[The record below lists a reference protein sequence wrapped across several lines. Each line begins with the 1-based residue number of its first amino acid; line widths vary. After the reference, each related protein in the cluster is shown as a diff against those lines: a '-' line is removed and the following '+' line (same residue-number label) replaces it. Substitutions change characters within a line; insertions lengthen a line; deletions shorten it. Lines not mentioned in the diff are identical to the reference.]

1 MSRNFF
7 TDNDDIR
14 FHLERIDWDTLVPLV
29 EDAFGDEEA
38 FQSGQEAKEFYLEIL
53 TALGE
58 VVAAEVAP
66 YWKELDEQH
75 PVLKDGEVDD
85 PPRMKA
91 IMQKLAEMG
100 AMGLTLPRRLG
111 GMNAPLV
118 VNMAFYEILGRADVS
133 CMSHYGFHGGIA
145 QAMLLY
151 SLEEGSVEREGNR
164 IVKTRFDDAI
174 AKMASGEEWGAMVLT
189 EPGAGSDLAEIR
201 TTAKLGDDGK
211 WRLNGQKIF
220 ITSGHGEHHIVLARS
235 EDQETHPGLKGLS
248 LFYCPAHKTVDGKR
262 VRNIE
267 IGGIEK
273 KMGQHSAVAAT
284 LNFDDSEAEL
294 IGTRGHGFRGMLL
307 LMNNARI
314 AVGFEALGICEASY
328 RYAVEYAE
336 ERKSMGKPIAKHE
349 MIAEYL
355 DDMELTIRGLRAI
368 SFEAAFH
375 EEVASRL
382 KASLKTKPPANDEE
396 KLEIERKIRRHKRK
410 ARYYTPLIK
419 YFAGEESVRISRMCM
434 QILGGVGY
442 IQEYPAEKWH
452 RDALVLPVYE
462 GTSQIQALMALKD
475 NMQAIIRNPGRFFS
489 ELASARIDAM
499 RGEPMDRS
507 LARLKSMGYSAQQ
520 TILSRIAADKLG
532 DLAGRPMREL
542 MNAFMRDWDAKRD
555 FSFGLLHA
563 ERLTK
568 ILTDVTIAECLVRQA
583 HEAQGGEHEED
594 RRELALRWMEKVEPR
609 VKGVLGEIEATSGG
623 LLRRLLSARRKPVSN
638 GKDAKDAQDAEEHA
652 A

>member
-14 FHLERIDWDTLVPLV
+14 FHLDRVDWETLVPLV
-29 EDAFGDEEA
+29 EDAFGDDDA
-38 FQSGQEAKEFYLEIL
+38 FKSATEAKAFYLDLL

-58 VVAAEVAP
+58 LVAKEVAP
-66 YWKELDEQH
+66 HWKELDEQH
-75 PVLKDGEVDD
+75 PVLKDGEVTDA
-85 PPRMKA
+85 PRMKT
-91 IMQKLAEMG
+91 IMAKLAEMG

-111 GMNAPLV
+111 GMNAPLL
-118 VNMAFYEILGRADVS
+118 VNMAFYEVLGRADVS
-133 CMSHYGFHGGIA
+133 CMSHYGFHGGIG

-151 SLEEGSVEREGNR
+151 ALEEGSVESDGSR
-164 IVKTRFDDAI
+164 ITKTRFDEQV
-174 AKMASGEEWGAMVLT
+174 AKMATGEEWGAMVLT

-201 TTAKLGDDGK
+201 TTATLADDGK

-235 EDQETHPGLKGLS
+235 EDTSTHPGLKGLS
-248 LFYCPAHKTVDGKR
+248 LFYCPAHVEKDGQR
-262 VRNIE
+262 VRNFE

-284 LNFDDSEAEL
+284 LNYDDSEAEL

-314 AVGFEALGICEASY
+314 AVGFEALGICEAAY
-328 RYAVEYAE
+328 RFAVEYAE

-355 DDMELTIRGLRAI
+355 DDMELSIRGLRAM
-368 SFEAAFH
+368 SFEAGFH

-382 KASLKTKPPANDEE
+382 KASLKLHPPASDDE
-396 KLEIERKIRRHKRK
+396 KREIERKIRRHKRK
-410 ARYYTPLIK
+410 ARYFTPLIK
-419 YFAGEESVRISRMCM
+419 YFGGEEAVRITRMCM
-434 QILGGVGY
+434 QILGGIGY
-442 IQEYPAEKWH
+442 IREYPAEKLH

-475 NMQAIIRNPGRFFS
+475 NMQATIRNPGRFFG

-499 RGEPMDRS
+499 RGDALDKN
-507 LARLKSMGYSAQQ
+507 LARLRTLAHSAQQ

-532 DLAGRPMREL
+532 DLAGRPVRDL

-568 ILTDVTIAECLVRQA
+568 ILSDVAIAECLVRQA
-583 HEAQGGEHEED
+583 HGAEGGEFEDD
-594 RRELALRWMEKVEPR
+594 RRDLALRWMEKVEPR
-609 VKGVLGEIEATSGG
+609 CKGVLGEIEATSGG
-623 LLRRLLSARRKPVSN
+623 LLRRLLNARRKPAGATLKD
-638 GKDAKDAQDAEEHA
+638 GKDATESA